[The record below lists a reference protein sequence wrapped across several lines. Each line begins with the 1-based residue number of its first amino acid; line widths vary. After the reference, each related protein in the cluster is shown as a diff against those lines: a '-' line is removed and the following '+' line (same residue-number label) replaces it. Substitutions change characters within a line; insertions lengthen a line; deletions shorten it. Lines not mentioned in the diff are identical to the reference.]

1 MHGEHALEMEQI
13 YFNVIPSTVNQTGE
27 WRLLTPTRQ
36 ERISPCRQ
44 GCPLGGEIPAWLN
57 AIKRDC
63 WDEAWEIMQRKN
75 PFPAI
80 TGQVCF
86 HPCTAACNRR
96 SLDEAI
102 NIPAVERALGLWK
115 LQHYRPAAPPRRV
128 EGNVAVVGSG
138 PAGLSCAY
146 YLNRAGCRVT
156 VIEKAPVAGGLLA
169 LGIPS
174 YRLPRE
180 ILQQEMQLLQE
191 EGIHFV
197 LNCSV
202 GRDLDASRLYDD
214 YDGVF
219 FATGASLS
227 RVPSLPGA
235 NLNGVWSALKF
246 LQQVNLG
253 RSLEIESP
261 VAVVGGGNAAI
272 DAARSA
278 LRIKGIDR
286 VTVLY
291 RRAKEEMPAD
301 PEEVE
306 AAAAEGVQFVFN
318 AAPREL
324 RGERGRLVEAIF
336 SRSHTAGKKLIINK
350 AAELGIHCK
359 TLIFAIGQERDL
371 SVFGQLPREVHLY
384 AGGDLISGPATVPHA
399 IQAGR
404 IAAAAIAAQLQGG
417 PGPDLAP
424 PQSGAVTFEELH
436 RAGWPS
442 PAAQGR
448 REAPSAEA
456 ERCLGCG
463 TCNSCGLCYLFC
475 PDLAVTVEQGRYLFD
490 LNFCKGCGI
499 CARECPARALMMEGG
514 W

>member
-1 MHGEHALEMEQI
+1 MNGEHTQEMEKV
-13 YFNVIPSTVNQTGE
+13 YFNVIPSTANNTGE
-27 WRLLTPTRQ
+27 WRLLTPTWK

-44 GCPLGGEIPAWLN
+44 GCPLEGEIPAWLN
-57 AIKRDC
+57 AVKRSY

-86 HPCTAACNRR
+86 HPCTEACNRR
-96 SLDEAI
+96 NLDEEI
-102 NIPAVERALGLWK
+102 NIPAVERALGLWR
-115 LQHYRPAAPPRRV
+115 LQHYRPAAQPRRA
-128 EGNVAVVGSG
+128 EGHVAVVGSG

-146 YLNRAGCRVT
+146 YLNRAGYRVT
-156 VIEKAPVAGGLLA
+156 VIEQAPAAGGLLA

-180 ILQQEMQLLQE
+180 ILQQELQILQE
-191 EGIHFV
+191 EGIQFI

-202 GRDLDASRLYDD
+202 GRDLDVSRLYDD
-214 YDGVF
+214 YDRVF

-227 RVPSLPGA
+227 RMLSLPGA
-235 NLNGVWSALKF
+235 NLNGVWSALHF

-253 RSLEIESP
+253 RSPAIESP

-291 RRAKEEMPAD
+291 RRTKEEMPAD

-306 AAAAEGVQFVFN
+306 AAAAEGVQFMFN
-318 AAPREL
+318 VSPREL
-324 RGERGRLVEAIF
+324 KGEQGRLVEAILN
-336 SRSHTAGKKLIINK
+336 RSHTAGKKLIVEKDTERRIY
-350 AAELGIHCK
+350 CK
-359 TLIFAIGQERDL
+359 TLIFAVGQERDL
-371 SVFGQLPREVHLY
+371 SVFGELPRMVHLY
-384 AGGDLISGPATVPHA
+384 AGGDLISGPATVPQA

-404 IAAAAIAAQLQGG
+404 IAAAAIVAQWQGE
-417 PGPDLAP
+417 PGPDLTP
-424 PQSGAVTFEELH
+424 PQSGAVTFEEL
-436 RAGWPS
+436 RLAGRPG

-448 REAPSAEA
+448 REDPCAEA

-475 PDLAVTVEQGRYLFD
+475 PDVAVTPDQGRYLFD

-499 CARECPARALMMEGG
+499 CARECPARALIMEGG